1 MDKFESINDQ
11 PVAVAYV
18 PSTNMYWA
26 SGRFGRLVAYDPR
39 APANVTQYVQVSA
52 RAVVSARVCVC
63 VCVCVRACV
72 CVCVCVCVCAC
83 VHMYWGAAG
92 SGLGLNHM

>member
-1 MDKFESINDQ
+1 MAGATAGSALFSLHSLPLLIQPDRLLDKFESINDQ

-39 APANVTQYVQVSA
+39 APANVTQYVQVRPALPGGCRPSLA
-52 RAVVSARVCVC
+52 
-63 VCVCVRACV
+63 
-72 CVCVCVCVCAC
+72 
-83 VHMYWGAAG
+83 
-92 SGLGLNHM
+92 